1 MANNQKKWK
10 LGQLSREFNVSIDR
24 IVEVLRKE
32 GYKGYKGR
40 PNEKVEPSVVQ
51 KLAKHFGV
59 DKKFKSKLEE
69 IRMQEEAEAKESLS
83 LQDNKTEESVEP
95 EIEEKIYIKDA
106 ASGTD
111 IPVDKDIIE
120 VKKDTESTGQ
130 KQEEQKTETGAGV
143 DKTEEKKVTD
153 NKKEEPQLKV
163 VGEIDLEE
171 VEKKAKPKRKST
183 GKKRPKA
190 KSTTSTGKEETSET
204 KDNILERIEQI
215 SQDLD
220 KETTEKDTKQQPD
233 AQEAGEQIKQPEV
246 EAAQK
251 EQQTVETEK
260 LEQTKEQPEEKENRQ
275 VEEKEKEKQIGITIL
290 GQIELPDDERGGRR
304 SSRKSKDK
312 ANKTSNK
319 ANKDNSKNRQDKGA
333 QNTNTV
339 SKSSK
344 RRSRSDR
351 RRRVERVNI
360 EEEARRIHDRPRKR
374 RRQEPVEIDQKDID
388 RSYRETLAS
397 AANKTGK
404 SIAKKRQE
412 KKKQKQQKKIS
423 ECEQQQNKR
432 LTITEFLTIGQLAA
446 LMGVDQI
453 ELLQKA
459 LSLGIKATVN
469 YPLEAD
475 DIELLAGEFGFEVDF
490 IDVTTLEEL
499 EAQFEDKEENLVPRP
514 PIVTVMGHVDH
525 GKTSL
530 LDYIRKTNV
539 VAGEAGGITQH
550 IGAYHITLDDGR
562 KITFI
567 DTPGHEA
574 FTAMR
579 ARGAKVTDIA
589 VIVIAADDGVRPQT
603 EEALDHAKAAGVPI
617 IFAINKVDKETAD
630 PEKIRNQLAQRGYL
644 VSSWGGPYFDVEI
657 SAKTGFNIDELLET
671 ILLVAED
678 LDLKANPKRPA
689 VGTIL
694 EASVEKG
701 RGPVAN
707 LLVRTGT
714 LKMGDII
721 LAGSHY
727 GRVRAMFNERMQRI
741 KEAGPAIPAQILGL
755 DGAPEPGEPFV
766 VMSSEKEAKQKAQQ
780 RAQIKRIIERRKRK
794 ILTLE
799 EISRRLQ
806 VGEFNEINVIIRADV
821 QGTADA
827 LAEQLEKLSTDEVQ
841 VNVIRAA
848 TGQITESDVMLAQVS
863 KAIIIG
869 FNVRPSAQV
878 RKLAEQKE
886 VEIRTYSVIYHAI
899 EEIQSAIAGML
910 KPIVKEEHLG
920 TAKVLKIYK
929 IKGVGTVAGCQ
940 VEEGKV
946 TIDSKVR
953 VVRNGIVVYEGEL
966 LSLKRYQSDVQEV
979 KAPQECGMAIKNF
992 NDIKKDDQIEAYRE
1006 IEIERKI

>member
-1 MANNQKKWK
+1 MSNTTSKKWK
-10 LGQLSREFNVSIDR
+10 LAQLSREFNVSLER
-24 IVEVLRKE
+24 IVEILKKE

-40 PNEKVEPSVVQ
+40 PNEKVPEDVVR
-51 KLAKHFGV
+51 KLAKHFGR
-59 DKKFKSKLEE
+59 DKKFKTQLEE
-69 IRMQEEAEAKESLS
+69 VRTHEEELKNKESLS
-83 LQDNKTEESVEP
+83 IEDIKKDEEVPVSSTEDTIFIKDTSTGSEIPVSKESI
-95 EIEEKIYIKDA
+95 EIEKEQQPSQPA
-106 ASGTD
+106 QEQTQ
-111 IPVDKDIIE
+111 
-120 VKKDTESTGQ
+120 TELQT
-130 KQEEQKTETGAGV
+130 ETTTEQKTTGPKILG
-143 DKTEEKKVTD
+143 K
-153 NKKEEPQLKV
+153 
-163 VGEIDLEE
+163 IDLDKIEG
-171 VEKKAKPKRKST
+171 KT
-183 GKKRPKA
+183 GKKK
-190 KSTTSTGKEETSET
+190 KSTKSRDKQRPAKETKTKETAETKQPTDQTSEILKRAEEISNTIDQET
-204 KDNILERIEQI
+204 KEKQAEEQTE
-215 SQDLD
+215 Q
-220 KETTEKDTKQQPD
+220 KTPAQTQET
-233 AQEAGEQIKQPEV
+233 V
-246 EAAQK
+246 EAAQATAEPEPV
-251 EQQTVETEK
+251 EQPQPETEK
-260 LEQTKEQPEEKENRQ
+260 PQEQTE
-275 VEEKEKEKQIGITIL
+275 QIGLTVL
-290 GQIELPDDERGGRR
+290 GKIDLDKIEPPKTSSKG
-304 SSRKSKDK
+304 SRKKQHKSERKAKDSDQPKDFEQSKK
-312 ANKTSNK
+312 PP
-319 ANKDNSKNRQDKGA
+319 KG
-333 QNTNTV
+333 
-339 SKSSK
+339 KK
-344 RRSRSDR
+344 GFKKGKK
-351 RRRVERVNI
+351 RRVERVDI
-360 EEEARRIHDRPRKR
+360 EKEAKRIKDKQTKRKSAK
-374 RRQEPVEIDQKDID
+374 EHIIIDQKEID
-388 RSYRETLAS
+388 KSYRETIQQTTS
-397 AANKTGK
+397 KVGK

-412 KKKQKQQKKIS
+412 KKKLKQKKL
-423 ECEQQQNKR
+423 EELEQQQNKT
-432 LTITEFLTIGQLAA
+432 LTITEFLTVGQLAS

-475 DIELLAGEFGFEVDF
+475 DIELLAGEYGYEVEF

-499 EAQFEDKEENLVPRP
+499 ESEIQDNEKDLVPRP

-530 LDYIRKTNV
+530 LDYIRNTNV

-562 KITFI
+562 QITFI

-630 PEKIRNQLAQRGYL
+630 PEKVRNQLAQRGYL
-644 VSSWGGPYFDVEI
+644 VSSWGGDYFDIEI
-657 SAKTGFNIDELLET
+657 SAKTGYNVDELLET

-689 VGTIL
+689 IGTVL

-701 RGPVAN
+701 RGPVVN
-707 LLVRTGT
+707 VLVRTGT
-714 LKMGDII
+714 LRVGDIV

-727 GRVRAMFNERMQRI
+727 GRVRAMFNERMQKI
-741 KEAGPAIPAQILGL
+741 KEAGPSIPAQILGL
-755 DGAPEPGEPFV
+755 DGAPEPGEPFT
-766 VMSSEKEAKQKAQQ
+766 VMESEKEAKQKANQ
-780 RAQIKRIIERRKRK
+780 RAQIKRVIARRKRK

-806 VGEFNEINVIIRADV
+806 VGEFTEINIIIKADV

-841 VNVIRAA
+841 VNIIRSSA
-848 TGQITESDVMLAQVS
+848 GQISESDVMLAHVS

-899 EEIQSAIAGML
+899 EEIKSAIAGML

-920 TAKVLKIYK
+920 TAKVLKVFK
-929 IKGVGTVAGCQ
+929 IKGVGVVAGCQ
-940 VEEGKV
+940 VEEGKI
-946 TIDSKVR
+946 TNDANVR
-953 VVRNGIVVYEGEL
+953 VIRNGIVVYEGEIG
-966 LSLKRYQSDVQEV
+966 SLKRYQEDVPEV
-979 KAPQECGMAIKNF
+979 KAPQECGLTIKNF
-992 NDIKKDDQIEAYRE
+992 NDIKKDDQIEAFKK